1 MEQGQER
8 EGARSEN
15 DSRSLEERI
24 QYLEDV
30 RAAEAVLV
38 AYARC
43 VDEQDAAG
51 LAALFTEE
59 GQLCVPGAEPVT
71 GRARI
76 VKLYGRLLG
85 ALSASTHVVSNFET
99 ELTAPDRACVRCVLW
114 AWEGFGSSLSFVG
127 PENRLS
133 FGRYVGQLVR
143 QGGGQWQMASLTI
156 SFAGQTAKS

>member
-1 MEQGQER
+1 MELEQER
-8 EGARSEN
+8 DEARYES
-15 DSRSLEERI
+15 DFRLLEERVRR
-24 QYLEDV
+24 LEDM

-43 VDEQDAAG
+43 VDEQDATG

-59 GQLCVPGAEPVT
+59 GRLCVPGAEPVI

-76 VKLYGRLLG
+76 AKLYGRLLG

-99 ELTAPDRACVRCVLW
+99 ELIAPDRACVRCVLW
-114 AWEGFGSSLSFVG
+114 AWEGFGGSLSFAG
-127 PENRLS
+127 PKNRLS

-143 QGGGQWQMASLTI
+143 QGGGQWQMTSLTI
-156 SFAGQTAKS
+156 SFAGQTAES

>member
-1 MEQGQER
+1 MKQEQER
-8 EGARSEN
+8 EGARREN
-15 DSRSLEERI
+15 DFRSLEERI
-24 QYLEDV
+24 RHLEDV

-43 VDEQDAAG
+43 VDEQDATG

-59 GQLCVPGAEPVT
+59 GRLCVPGAEPVI

-76 VKLYGRLLG
+76 AKLYGRLLG

-99 ELTAPDRACVRCVLW
+99 ELIAPDRACVRCVLW
-114 AWEGFGSSLSFVG
+114 AWEGFGGSLSFAG
-127 PENRLS
+127 PKNRLS

-143 QGGGQWQMASLTI
+143 QGGGQWQMTSLTI
-156 SFAGQTAKS
+156 SFAGQTAES